1 MAKPLPRLPV
11 AGVGGESPTISLS
24 DDGWSK
30 IEAACGW
37 SFDRELRD
45 AIRTRTNVYL
55 RDAQFELNAKPR
67 APALDRLQRVRK
79 AGARFQA
86 ELMRAPEPESARYA
100 NFLIKQNFA
109 DSRLK
114 YGGPTD
120 AIHAMHGVTASFVF
134 ACERGEKELENDGA
148 RAFQPGESW
157 NVWVRDLADVL
168 QERGFPIGF
177 VVLIQELQKLA
188 DSWSRYGRPT
198 DAIHG
203 MHEIMASF
211 VLACDLAE
219 KELEKNRAR
228 AFQRGEAWNVWVR
241 DLAGVL
247 QKRGFPTGVRKDV
260 DKSDTTS
267 PFVRFI
273 WELQELIPQEFRRGS
288 HSKVALATLI
298 SKAIRGR

>member
-37 SFDRELRD
+37 SFDSELRD
-45 AIRTRTNVYL
+45 AIRARTNVYL
-55 RDAQFELNAKPR
+55 RDAQLELNAKPR
-67 APALDRLQRVRK
+67 APALGRLQRIRK
-79 AGARFQA
+79 AAARFQA
-86 ELMRAPEPESARYA
+86 ELMRVPEPESARYA

-134 ACERGEKELENDGA
+134 ACDLSEKDMARG
-148 RAFQPGESW
+148 FQPGESW
-157 NVWVRDLADVL
+157 NGWVRDLAD
-168 QERGFPIGF
+168 
-177 VVLIQELQKLA
+177 
-188 DSWSRYGRPT
+188 
-198 DAIHG
+198 
-203 MHEIMASF
+203 
-211 VLACDLAE
+211 
-219 KELEKNRAR
+219 
-228 AFQRGEAWNVWVR
+228 
-241 DLAGVL
+241 VL

-298 SKAIRGR
+298 SKAIRVR

>member
-37 SFDRELRD
+37 SFDSELRD

-67 APALDRLQRVRK
+67 APALGRLQRIRK
-79 AGARFQA
+79 AAARFQA
-86 ELMRAPEPESARYA
+86 ELMRVPEPESARYA

-120 AIHAMHGVTASFVF
+120 AIHAMHG
-134 ACERGEKELENDGA
+134 
-148 RAFQPGESW
+148 
-157 NVWVRDLADVL
+157 
-168 QERGFPIGF
+168 
-177 VVLIQELQKLA
+177 
-188 DSWSRYGRPT
+188 
-198 DAIHG
+198 
-203 MHEIMASF
+203 IMASF
-211 VLACDLAE
+211 VFACDLAE

-241 DLAGVL
+241 ELAGVL

>member
-37 SFDRELRD
+37 SFDSELRD
-45 AIRTRTNVYL
+45 AIRARTNVYL
-55 RDAQFELNAKPR
+55 RDAQLELNAKPR
-67 APALDRLQRVRK
+67 APALGRLQRIRK
-79 AGARFQA
+79 AAARFQA
-86 ELMRAPEPESARYA
+86 ELMRVPESEGARYA

-134 ACERGEKELENDGA
+134 ACDLSEKDMARG
-148 RAFQPGESW
+148 FQPGESW
-157 NVWVRDLADVL
+157 NGWVRDLAD
-168 QERGFPIGF
+168 
-177 VVLIQELQKLA
+177 
-188 DSWSRYGRPT
+188 
-198 DAIHG
+198 
-203 MHEIMASF
+203 
-211 VLACDLAE
+211 
-219 KELEKNRAR
+219 
-228 AFQRGEAWNVWVR
+228 
-241 DLAGVL
+241 VL

-298 SKAIRGR
+298 SKAIRVR

>member
-37 SFDRELRD
+37 SFDSELRD

-168 QERGFPIGF
+168 PERGFPIS
-177 VVLIQELQKLA
+177 A
-188 DSWSRYGRPT
+188 
-198 DAIHG
+198 
-203 MHEIMASF
+203 
-211 VLACDLAE
+211 
-219 KELEKNRAR
+219 
-228 AFQRGEAWNVWVR
+228 
-241 DLAGVL
+241 
-247 QKRGFPTGVRKDV
+247 RKDV
-260 DKSDTTS
+260 DKSDTVS
-267 PFVRFI
+267 PFVVFVL
-273 WELQELIPQEFRRGS
+273 ELQKLIPERFRRGDFS
-288 HSKVALATLI
+288 PGALATLI

>member
-11 AGVGGESPTISLS
+11 AGVEDTFPIISLS

-37 SFDRELRD
+37 SVDSELRD
-45 AIRTRTNVYL
+45 AIRTHANAYL
-55 RDAQFELNAKPR
+55 RGAQFELDAKPL
-67 APALDRLQRVRK
+67 APALGRLQRIRK
-79 AGARFQA
+79 AAARFQA
-86 ELMRAPEPESARYA
+86 ELKRAPEPESARYA

-109 DSRLK
+109 DSWSR
-114 YGGPTD
+114 YG
-120 AIHAMHGVTASFVF
+120 
-134 ACERGEKELENDGA
+134 R
-148 RAFQPGESW
+148 
-157 NVWVRDLADVL
+157 VRDLADVL
-168 QERGFPIGF
+168 QERGFPTGTGF

-219 KELEKNRAR
+219 KELERNRAR
-228 AFQRGEAWNVWVR
+228 GFQRGESWNVWVR
-241 DLAGVL
+241 DLADVL
-247 QKRGFPTGVRKDV
+247 QERGFPTGVRKDV
-260 DKSDTTS
+260 DKNKSNTS
-267 PFVRFI
+267 SSFVVLI
-273 WELQELIPQEFRRGS
+273 QELQKLIPKRFRRGS
-288 HSKVALATLI
+288 HSDVALATLM

>member
-37 SFDRELRD
+37 SFERELRD
-45 AIRTRTNVYL
+45 AIRTHTNVYL
-55 RDAQFELNAKPR
+55 RDAQFALNAKPR
-67 APALDRLQRVRK
+67 APALGRLQRIRK
-79 AGARFQA
+79 AAARFQA
-86 ELMRAPEPESARYA
+86 ELMRVPEPESARYV

-120 AIHAMHGVTASFVF
+120 AIHAMHG
-134 ACERGEKELENDGA
+134 
-148 RAFQPGESW
+148 
-157 NVWVRDLADVL
+157 
-168 QERGFPIGF
+168 
-177 VVLIQELQKLA
+177 
-188 DSWSRYGRPT
+188 
-198 DAIHG
+198 
-203 MHEIMASF
+203 IMASF
-211 VLACDLAE
+211 VFACDLAE
-219 KELEKNRAR
+219 KELEKDRAR
-228 AFQRGEAWNVWVR
+228 AFQRGEAWIVWVR

-288 HSKVALATLI
+288 HSNVALATLI

>member
-11 AGVGGESPTISLS
+11 AGVGGESPTTAGVGSKSPTISLS

-30 IEAACGW
+30 IEAACGR
-37 SFDRELRD
+37 SFDSELRD
-45 AIRTRTNVYL
+45 AIRTRTKVYL
-55 RDAQFELNAKPR
+55 RDAQFELNAKPL
-67 APALDRLQRVRK
+67 APALDRLQRIRK

-120 AIHAMHGVTASFVF
+120 AIHAMHGVMASFVF
-134 ACERGEKELENDGA
+134 VCARAEKGLEKDGFQRGET
-148 RAFQPGESW
+148 W
-157 NVWVRDLADVL
+157 NEWVRDL
-168 QERGFPIGF
+168 
-177 VVLIQELQKLA
+177 
-188 DSWSRYGRPT
+188 S
-198 DAIHG
+198 
-203 MHEIMASF
+203 
-211 VLACDLAE
+211 
-219 KELEKNRAR
+219 
-228 AFQRGEAWNVWVR
+228 
-241 DLAGVL
+241 GVL
-247 QKRGFPTGVRKDV
+247 QKRGFRTSVRKDS

-288 HSKVALATLI
+288 HSDVALATLI